1 MAKRTT
7 KKSTRKSTARKTT
20 RKTAARTTP
29 RKKATRRTT
38 RKKTTAAR
46 PSVKMTK
53 ADKPRTKAEI
63 FRLIAETT
71 DLTRQQVASVFECM
85 GEIIEKDLKKGGPG
99 AVNLAGMM
107 KVTVQRKPAVP
118 RRKGIN
124 PFTGEEQWF
133 KAKPARN
140 VVKIRPL
147 KSLKDR
153 V

>member
-7 KKSTRKSTARKTT
+7 RKTTRRSTTRKTT
-20 RKTAARTTP
+20 RKATRITP

-38 RKKTTAAR
+38 RKTTTTHPGVR
-46 PSVKMTK
+46 MTR

-63 FRLIAETT
+63 FKIIAEGA
-71 DLTRQQVASVFECM
+71 DLTRQQVATVFECM
-85 GEIIEKDLKKGGPG
+85 GEIIEKDLKRGGPG

-118 RRKGIN
+118 RRRGIN
-124 PFTGEEQWF
+124 PFTGVEQWF

-140 VVKIRPL
+140 VVKIRAL
-147 KSLKDR
+147 KNLKDR

>member
-7 KKSTRKSTARKTT
+7 KKTTKKSTRKKAT
-20 RKTAARTTP
+20 RKAATRSTP

-38 RKKTTAAR
+38 RKKTTATR
-46 PSVKMTK
+46 PAMKMTR

-63 FRLIAETT
+63 FRLISETT
-71 DLTRQQVASVFECM
+71 ELSKAQVASVFECM

-118 RRKGIN
+118 RRKGVN